1 MKRFAAMLLGF
12 ALLATACTTGSGA
25 ADDPIMIGA
34 IYPLSGTQGPG
45 GIDEHRGVM
54 LAADLTDDDG
64 GVDGREIELRS
75 LDVGTAD
82 AAPGAVTELDTE
94 GIDLVMGSYGS
105 TISAPAS
112 ATAADRG
119 MFFWETGAVGMLGPE
134 SDQGGLTFRVPPT
147 GGVLGGAAIDYVA
160 DQIAPGV
167 PHGDDLR
174 YAVTYVDDVYGR
186 SVAAGAFAAIERR
199 GLTDVGHFAYDFRTV
214 DMRAL
219 VRKVAAA
226 KPDVLFV
233 SAYLDD
239 AIALRRQLVRQHV
252 PLVANIGTSSSYCMP
267 AFGATLGKDAVGVYA
282 SDKPS
287 ATSIDPSG
295 LLPDGAALLQRAN
308 DAYRERWNED
318 MSPAALAGFSAAWAL
333 FTDVLPRANSMSA
346 ADVAVAARTSDIPA
360 GSLPNG
366 SGLRFGA
373 QGTAQA
379 GDNLEAA
386 SVIWEWVR
394 PGEAAVIW
402 PKAFATDAMDPTT
415 VGAW

>member
-1 MKRFAAMLLGF
+1 
-12 ALLATACTTGSGA
+12 
-25 ADDPIMIGA
+25 
-34 IYPLSGTQGPG
+34 
-45 GIDEHRGVM
+45 M

-346 ADVAVAARTSDIPA
+346 ADVADAARTSDIPA

>member
-1 MKRFAAMLLGF
+1 MKRLRCHAPRVRAAGDRVHHGLGH
-12 ALLATACTTGSGA
+12 A
-25 ADDPIMIGA
+25 ADDPIVIGA

-54 LAADLTDDDG
+54 LAADLADDDG
-64 GVDGREIELRS
+64 GVDGRQIEVRS

-82 AAPGAVTELDTE
+82 AAPGAVAELDTE
-94 GIDLVMGSYGS
+94 GIDLVLGSYGS

-147 GGVLGGAAIDYVA
+147 GGVLGRAAIDYVA

-287 ATSIDPSG
+287 RHLDRPIRVSCPTARPSC
-295 LLPDGAALLQRAN
+295 
-308 DAYRERWNED
+308 
-318 MSPAALAGFSAAWAL
+318 
-333 FTDVLPRANSMSA
+333 
-346 ADVAVAARTSDIPA
+346 
-360 GSLPNG
+360 
-366 SGLRFGA
+366 SG
-373 QGTAQA
+373 
-379 GDNLEAA
+379 
-386 SVIWEWVR
+386 
-394 PGEAAVIW
+394 
-402 PKAFATDAMDPTT
+402 PTT
-415 VGAW
+415 RTANAGTRT